1 MKDAW
6 GTLKEILKEASPLCS
21 KQTSSA
27 RRMLRRQVL
36 VTCEES
42 ADYGEAYPSIYFVG
56 KRVIV
61 IMKWNG
67 TPERWPMK
75 GKVEADRSTK
85 QLLQRIRPGSIAVIA
100 HDDLDELAVRGLIAA
115 KVKAVI
121 NTGKTTTG
129 TFASRAGLLLLDAG
143 LPLLETAPEFFEL
156 LSGTPELVIT
166 ENGIDL
172 GHAFLP
178 CKRFTRQ
185 MWLEAYRA
193 ARKAEPVRL
202 REFIDNT
209 LRYANQEKDWLIDP
223 LTCLSLRTKLKGK
236 HALIVVRGNGY
247 KEDLAALHAYIQ
259 REDPV
264 LIGVDGGADA
274 LLELGYAPRLIIGDM
289 DSVTD
294 RALCSGAE
302 LIVHSYIDGTAPGLE
317 RLHRLHLSGVLLP
330 SGGTSEDAALL
341 LAYDGGCEQIV
352 AVGLHSH
359 MQDFLEK
366 GRKGMGSTWLVR
378 MKVGSKLID
387 ARGISRLYPNGETMK
402 PLRIGR
408 AWQSFV
414 RSWF

>member
-1 MKDAW
+1 MPFFAAYLKDAW

-36 VTCEES
+36 VTCES
-42 ADYGEAYPSIYFVG
+42 ADYGEAYPSIHFVG

-172 GHAFLP
+172 AMPSFP
-178 CKRFTRQ
+178 
-185 MWLEAYRA
+185 A
-193 ARKAEPVRL
+193 
-202 REFIDNT
+202 
-209 LRYANQEKDWLIDP
+209 KDSPDKCGW
-223 LTCLSLRTKLKGK
+223 R
-236 HALIVVRGNGY
+236 LIVPHEKRSPFGSGNLSTTRSGMPI
-247 KEDLAALHAYIQ
+247 K
-259 REDPV
+259 RK
-264 LIGVDGGADA
+264 IG
-274 LLELGYAPRLIIGDM
+274 
-289 DSVTD
+289 
-294 RALCSGAE
+294 
-302 LIVHSYIDGTAPGLE
+302 
-317 RLHRLHLSGVLLP
+317 
-330 SGGTSEDAALL
+330 
-341 LAYDGGCEQIV
+341 
-352 AVGLHSH
+352 
-359 MQDFLEK
+359 
-366 GRKGMGSTWLVR
+366 
-378 MKVGSKLID
+378 
-387 ARGISRLYPNGETMK
+387 
-402 PLRIGR
+402 
-408 AWQSFV
+408 
-414 RSWF
+414 